1 MHQRVVKQLS
11 YAREDTLS
19 QKEGKESP
27 AEGEG
32 ALGAGSNQGCYFLC
46 DLNKGTW
53 ALASLPVM
61 G

>member
-1 MHQRVVKQLS
+1 MVKQLS

-46 DLNKGTW
+46 DLNKGT
-53 ALASLPVM
+53 
-61 G
+61 